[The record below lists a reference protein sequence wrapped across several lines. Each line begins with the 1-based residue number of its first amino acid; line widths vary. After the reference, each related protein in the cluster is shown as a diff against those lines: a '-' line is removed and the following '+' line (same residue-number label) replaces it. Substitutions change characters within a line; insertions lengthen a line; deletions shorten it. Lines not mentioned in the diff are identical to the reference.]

1 MGLRPR
7 APFAKFATVAWAP
20 TRAPFAKL
28 ATVAWG
34 SDPVRH
40 LLSSPRT
47 GSEAHATA
55 RKAPTRA
62 PLLSSPRTGSEA
74 HATARRVPARA

>member
-7 APFAKFATVAWAP
+7 APFAE
-20 TRAPFAKL
+20 L

-62 PLLSSPRTGSEA
+62 PFAKFATVAWGSDPVRHLLS
-74 HATARRVPARA
+74 